1 MTAVYIILII
11 AAVIML
17 LSLIP
22 INVIADFAYNSDN
35 NTLYLKFLF
44 IRIKLYPAVEKA
56 VSDYEKEPEKED
68 REAAD
73 IVQTLKKARNVY
85 SVLKKDIRQLVN
97 YILTRALS
105 VKSLN
110 ISAVLGTGDPM
121 YTGILYG
128 AVNAAVYGAL
138 GAADAKMKIKKYHV
152 DIKSDFD
159 NARLAAGIYAV
170 IYTRLVHLYYAAAKA
185 IIIFMKIKK
194 TLREVEEHE

>member
-1 MTAVYIILII
+1 MIAVYVILII

-44 IRIKLYPAVEKA
+44 IKVRLYPAVEKA
-56 VSDYEKEPEKED
+56 VTEYEKKPEKVDKETL
-68 REAAD
+68 D
-73 IVQTLKKARNVY
+73 IAETLKRAKSAY
-85 SVLKKDIRQLVN
+85 AVLKKDIWQLVN

-105 VKSLN
+105 IKELN

-128 AVNAAVYGAL
+128 AANAAVYGAL

-170 IYTRLVHLYYAAAKA
+170 IYTRFVHLYYAAAKA

-194 TLREVEEHE
+194 TLREVEENE